1 MRQIPDV
8 PDQDRAKNNI
18 EAFLSAYPGHSDIVD
33 EHIEK
38 IALLFSNSQF
48 LANHS
53 LIYPE
58 DLIDALGS
66 FKYPTAVQTLRG
78 DLKDSFLNCSSV
90 KEGMKVVR
98 RFRKKHML
106 SLTLKDL
113 LRTCDMQEVMLEMSL
128 LADVV
133 IEGSLNFIEPFIAE
147 RYGAPANASFVAL
160 ALGKLGAEELN
171 YSSDVDLIF
180 AYAEDCETTGISTVQ
195 GVTINRITA
204 SEYYAKL
211 IEELSRFLSL
221 NTEDGFAYRVDLRLR
236 PQGQKGNLAM
246 ALSGY
251 EEYYESWGQLW
262 ERAMLLRARPVA
274 GDMELGERFCDVIS
288 PFVYRKYLDLD
299 TIEEIRKMKAQVEHI
314 KSGTLSRDIKRG
326 YGGIREIE
334 FFIQIFQLIYG
345 GKEPH
350 IREKSTIKGLH
361 KLLQKRFIGYEDFK
375 RLSDNYIF
383 FRTLEHRLQQ
393 MNDLQTH
400 SLPSGEHELQVLALK
415 LGYKDKESFAGSLAS
430 RRSKVREIYDSL
442 LEKKGEDGEKQASIL
457 SRVFWD
463 IESPVENLLAD
474 ELRKSRVSEVHRAM
488 HCLMR
493 IRNNISSFQTI
504 KGRRLL
510 ESLVPQFVDDAIE
523 RENADAVL
531 SQLVDFSLVLATKES
546 YLEALA
552 RRPGIVSTLNFVFAH
567 SGYISRIIMQSPE
580 YLESLVGHEVKLKL
594 FGELKSE
601 LAALIEKQGMTNAI
615 RFLRKT
621 EEVRLG
627 ILYLNNSIG
636 VNELVSSLSRTA
648 EAIFSEL
655 AAVLSPDVAVIAFGK
670 FGGRELAFNSDLD
683 IVFASD
689 SDPSLERI
697 KSAERLLKVFTS
709 YTKDGVAYQVDTRL
723 RPEGSKGPLVVSIE
737 GLRKYYFNNAHA
749 WEVQALLKARPVAG
763 NKGQSATGRLF
774 SGLRR
779 DVLVRRGNEI
789 KIEELRRMRER
800 IEKEL
805 ADSSKGF
812 DLKLGQGGL
821 EELEFGIQYLQLRH
835 CDKHPELLVQG
846 TVNALRRLEKFNV
859 LGSADAKALCDIYLF
874 YRTVQS
880 LMRLQEE
887 SVLSPGSASFN
898 GIAGFLGTDGDGFG
912 REIEKNRLKV
922 SDFWNSLS

>member
-1 MRQIPDV
+1 MRPIPSV
-8 PDQDRAKNNI
+8 PDPDRARNNI
-18 EAFLSAYPGHSDIVD
+18 EAFLSAYPNYSNSVD
-33 EHIEK
+33 DHIEK

-58 DLIDALGS
+58 DLIHALNS
-66 FKYPTAVQTLRG
+66 FKNPLTHQLLQG
-78 DLKDSFLNCSSV
+78 DLREAFCNCSSV
-90 KEGMKVVR
+90 KDGMKVVR
-98 RFRKKHML
+98 RFRKKHIL

-113 LRTCDMQEVMLEMSL
+113 LKACDMQEIMLEMSL
-128 LADVV
+128 LADL
-133 IEGSLNFIEPFIAE
+133 IISESLNFVEPFLVE
-147 RYGAPANASFVAL
+147 RYGSPANASFAAL
-160 ALGKLGAEELN
+160 ALGKLGAQELN

-180 AYAEDCETTGISTVQ
+180 AYAEDCETSGVLTMQ
-195 GVTINRITA
+195 GVTINKITA

-221 NTEDGFAYRVDLRLR
+221 NTEDGFSYRVDLRLR

-274 GDMELGERFCDVIS
+274 GDMELGEKFCNMIN
-288 PFVYRKYLDLD
+288 PFVYRKYLDTD
-299 TIEEIRKMKAQVEHI
+299 TIEEIRKMKSQVEHI

-361 KLLQKRFIGYEDFK
+361 KLLQKRFIGYEDFQH
-375 RLSDNYIF
+375 LSDNYIF
-383 FRTLEHRLQQ
+383 LRTLEHRLQQ

-400 SLPSGEHELQVLALK
+400 SLPTGEHELNVLALK
-415 LGYKDKESFAGSLAS
+415 LGFSDRESFASALSS

-442 LEKKGEDGEKQASIL
+442 LEAKSGEGHKPASIL

-474 ELRKSRVSEVHRAM
+474 ELLKSRVLNVQKAI

-493 IRNNISSFQTI
+493 IRNNMSSFQTI

-510 ESLVPQFVDDAIE
+510 ESLVPQFVDDAAA
-523 RENADAVL
+523 RENADTVL

-546 YLEALA
+546 YLEALS

-567 SGYISRIIMQSPE
+567 SGYLSRIIMQSPE
-580 YLESLVGHEVKLKL
+580 YLESLVGHEIKLKL

-601 LAALIEKQGMTNAI
+601 LLSLIEKQGMTNAI
-615 RFLRKT
+615 RFLRRT

-636 VNELVSSLSRTA
+636 VHELVGSLSRTA

-655 AAVLSPDVAVIAFGK
+655 ASALSPDIAVIAFGK
-670 FGGRELAFNSDLD
+670 FGGREITFNSDLD
-683 IVFASD
+683 IVFASGYD
-689 SDPSLERI
+689 SSLEQI

-723 RPEGSKGPLVVSIE
+723 RPEGSKGPLVASIE
-737 GLRKYYFNNAHA
+737 GLRKYYLNNAHA

-763 NKGQSATGRLF
+763 NKGQCAIGRLF
-774 SGLRR
+774 SELRR
-779 DVLVRRGNEI
+779 DVLIRRGHEV
-789 KIEELRRMRER
+789 KIEDLRRMRER

-821 EELEFGIQYLQLRH
+821 EELEFGVQYLQLKH
-835 CDKHPELLVQG
+835 CNKHPELLVQG
-846 TVNALRRLEKFNV
+846 TVNALRRLERFNV
-859 LGSADAKALCDIYLF
+859 LGSSGAKTLCDIYLF

-887 SVLSPGSASFN
+887 AVLKPGTASFK
-898 GIAGFLGTDGDGFG
+898 GIVWFLGAEDDDMLVQK
-912 REIEKNRLKV
+912 IEKSRLKV
-922 SDFWNSLS
+922 SDFWHSL